1 MDLLQGSQ
9 TDLKRLE
16 YNITGIESVTVMCFM
31 AYCFHEDMKEI
42 ELNTWML
49 EHAVTAMDDLF
60 PRLRFVVLRLG
71 VKVPILFSSLD
82 TTTS

>member
-1 MDLLQGSQ
+1 
-9 TDLKRLE
+9 
-16 YNITGIESVTVMCFM
+16 MCFM
-31 AYCFHEDMKEI
+31 AYGFHEDMKEI

-49 EHAVTAMDDLF
+49 EHAVTAMDHLS
-60 PRLRFVVLRLG
+60 RLRFVVLRLG